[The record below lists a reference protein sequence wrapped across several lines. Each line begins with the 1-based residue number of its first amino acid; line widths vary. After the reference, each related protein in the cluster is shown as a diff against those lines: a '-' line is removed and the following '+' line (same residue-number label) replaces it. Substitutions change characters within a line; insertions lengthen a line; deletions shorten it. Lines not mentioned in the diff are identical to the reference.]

1 MTALKQICNHPVHF
15 AKKGQPEPHH
25 SGKAEMALTLLRQ
38 IAQQSEKTLIFT
50 QYKEMG
56 ELLVQMLENKLAM
69 PVSFFHGSL
78 QRKAR
83 EKLVEAFQHDPDC
96 RLMVVSLKAGG
107 TGLNLTAAT
116 HVLHYDLWWNPAV
129 EDQATDRAYRIGQK
143 QNVAVHRFVTLGT
156 LEEKI
161 NTMLEAKKELADL
174 TVSAGEMWL
183 SEMSDSELREIFNLS
198 I

>member
-1 MTALKQICNHPVHF
+1 IV
-15 AKKGQPEPHH
+15 
-25 SGKAEMALTLLRQ
+25 
-38 IAQQSEKTLIFT
+38 QQNEKTLIFT

-56 ELLVQMLENKLAM
+56 ELLVQMLESKLNL

-83 EKLVEAFQHDPDC
+83 ETLVEAFQSDHDS

-116 HVLHYDLWWNPAV
+116 HVIHYDLWWNPAV

-143 QNVAVHRFVTLGT
+143 NNVTVHRFITLGT

-161 NTMLEAKKELADL
+161 NSMLEAKKELADL
-174 TVSAGEMWL
+174 TVSTGETWL
-183 SEMSDSELREIFNLS
+183 TEMSDSELRDIFNLS
-198 I
+198 L